1 MLKSQ
6 SNLTC
11 WYLGVLLACLLLYG
25 ITCAPGL
32 LWQDSGLIQYRVLN
46 NDIKGF
52 FGLAASHPLYYLL
65 AVPLKYLASA
75 WFPFSV
81 NLLSSLAGAVTVA
94 NVFLLV
100 RLWTGAPLPGLVAA
114 ASLAVSHTFW
124 RHACIAE
131 TYTLWA
137 ALFTVELMLFHLYL
151 QKNKTGALLWAGLVN
166 GLALSV
172 HLLAIPSLLVFGGS
186 LLVHC
191 AQRRLRLHVLAKVAG
206 LWFLGALPILT
217 LVFQQVATT
226 GEFLET
232 FHSLLF
238 GKQWQG
244 SVLNTT
250 VTWDILREGLFYI
263 GLNFPSPILMVG
275 VLGWVLAPWTKQLR
289 LVFVLG
295 VLYFVFAFR
304 YTVPD
309 RYAFFIPFYIL
320 SATVLGWASHQLLG
334 RHRERGLRVAL
345 VMASLSPVLVYT
357 VLPPVLTL
365 AHIELPTRGDV
376 PHRDD
381 RSYFLTPW
389 KMSDRGAM
397 QFATEAL
404 GQVGPEAVIFAD
416 LTTVPP
422 LLLLQQLGPYRQD
435 VHVISA
441 AVASP
446 QAPPFNPESLR
457 ELVHTR
463 PVYVVSNQPGYCPA
477 FVRARYDLRRR
488 GVLWRVVARGEG
500 LDE

>member
-1 MLKSQ
+1 MLKAQ

-25 ITCAPGL
+25 MTCAPGL
-32 LWQDSGLIQYRVLN
+32 LWQDSGLIQYRVLG
-46 NDIKGF
+46 NDIRGF
-52 FGLAASHPLYYLL
+52 FGLSVSHPLYYLL
-65 AVPLKYLASA
+65 AIPLKYLASA
-75 WFPFSV
+75 WFPFSI
-81 NLLSSLAGAVTVA
+81 NLLSSLAAAVTVA
-94 NVFLLV
+94 NVFFLV
-100 RLWTGAPLPGLVAA
+100 RVWTGAPLPGLVAA
-114 ASLAVSHTFW
+114 TTLAVSHTFW

-137 ALFTVELMLFHLYL
+137 SLFTLELLLFHLYL
-151 QKNKTGALLWAGLVN
+151 QKHNTAALLGVGFVN
-166 GLALSV
+166 GLALSA
-172 HLLAIPSLLVFGGS
+172 HLLASLSLFVYVAI

-191 AQRRLRLHVLAKVAG
+191 VQRRLRLRVFAKVAG
-206 LWFLGALPILT
+206 LWCLGALPILI
-217 LVFQQVATT
+217 LVLQQAVTT
-226 GEFLET
+226 GDIAGT

-250 VTWDILREGLFYI
+250 VTWEMLKESLVYI
-263 GLNFPSPILMVG
+263 GLNVPSPILLVG
-275 VLGWVLAPWTKQLR
+275 ILAWILAPRIKQLR
-289 LVFVLG
+289 LIFVLG
-295 VLYFVFAFR
+295 VFYFVFAFR

-320 SATVLGWASHQLLG
+320 SALVLGVTTQQLLT
-334 RHRERGLRVAL
+334 RWRERGLRVAL
-345 VMASLSPVLVYT
+345 VMASLLPVFVYAI
-357 VLPPVLTL
+357 LPPALTL

-376 PHRDD
+376 PYRDD
-381 RSYFLTPW
+381 RHYFLTPW
-389 KMSDRGAM
+389 KMGDRSAM

-416 LTTVPP
+416 LTTAPP

-457 ELVHTR
+457 ELVSTR

-477 FVRARYDLRRR
+477 FVREHYDLRRG
-488 GVLWRVVARGEG
+488 GVLWRVIARREG
-500 LDE
+500 TG